1 MAAANK
7 IIRLKEFA
15 RKRVEQRSQA
25 KLELAGHAID
35 ALSELGYARTSM
47 RDIAAQS
54 GRSIGA
60 LNYYFEDKS
69 DLITFCVRLY
79 KENFVNQ
86 IDEIINSAGTKDAL
100 INAFI
105 EGLVD
110 TIAEDAQTHRLW
122 YDIRSQALF
131 DESFHDVSNEI
142 EQALIDMVGR
152 LLVQLGFDSETT
164 TQAYYLLDG
173 SFRKHL
179 QNQLQGDADT
189 ATRFRAELQSIFS
202 MLAGG

>member
-7 IIRLKEFA
+7 IIRLKEVA
-15 RKRVEQRSQA
+15 RKRVEQRGQA
-25 KLELAGHAID
+25 KLELAGHAIV

-79 KENFVNQ
+79 KENFVSQ
-86 IDEIINSAGTKDAL
+86 IDEIINSAGTGDVL

-110 TIAEDAQTHRLW
+110 AVSGDAQTHRLW

-131 DESFHDVSNEI
+131 DESFHAISNEI

-152 LLVQLGFDSETT
+152 LIAQLGYDSETT
-164 TQAYYLLDG
+164 TQA
-173 SFRKHL
+173 
-179 QNQLQGDADT
+179 
-189 ATRFRAELQSIFS
+189 
-202 MLAGG
+202 

>member
-7 IIRLKEFA
+7 IIRLKEVA

-69 DLITFCVRLY
+69 DLISFCVRLY

-86 IDEIINSAGTKDAL
+86 IDEIINSAGTGYAL

-110 TIAEDAQTHRLW
+110 AVSSDAQTHRLW

-152 LLVQLGFDSETT
+152 LIAQLGYDSEITT
-164 TQAYYLLDG
+164 HAYYLLDG

-179 QNQLQGDADT
+179 QSQLQGDADM
-189 ATRFRAELQSIFS
+189 AKRFRTELQSIFS
-202 MLAGG
+202 MLADG